1 MEGNQVLLECRGIYK
16 NFGKNKVL
24 QDINLQVRKGEVH
37 AMLGQNG
44 AGKSTLVKII
54 TGVYSMNAGEIF
66 MDGEPVRINSPK
78 DSENA
83 GISIIHQDQQL
94 VPFFGVTRNAFL
106 GSEIRGKCGRL
117 NFKKMKELV
126 DEKLKLIESDFTSD
140 RQISSLSVGQREQ
153 VAIVTALLQNPKLLI
168 LDEPTASL
176 SSREIEK
183 LFEVIGKL
191 KKEGVT
197 VIYISHHLDEIFR
210 ITDSITVL
218 RDSRMQGTF
227 STESISRKDVVSLMI
242 GKELKDFYPKEE
254 AVIGD
259 TVLEVEDVYSG
270 TLVKGAGFKLRRG
283 EILGLAGLVGA
294 GRTETMLAMY
304 GVEKMESGQ
313 VKIDGKPFA
322 PKTPLEACR
331 AGIAFIPEDRRNEG
345 IVSQMDIAENLS
357 LASTDLWARKGIIDK
372 KKEGSRFEEIRDALN
387 IVCTGQKQLVGE
399 LSGGNQQKV
408 VIGRW
413 VTGDFKVFIF
423 DQPTTGVDIGAK
435 TEIYKQMVALA
446 KKGCGII
453 FISSENE
460 ELMGMCDRIAVMTK
474 GRIVKEFDV
483 GNVTEHDILYWS
495 AGGEEE
501 EKKEAGNVGQE
512 E

>member
-1 MEGNQVLLECRGIYK
+1 MHGRRASSDKFSQG
-16 NFGKNKVL
+16 FGKCGN
-24 QDINLQVRKGEVH
+24 INHSSGSADWSH
-37 AMLGQNG
+37 FSMLPGMRSW
-44 AGKSTLVKII
+44 A
-54 TGVYSMNAGEIF
+54 
-66 MDGEPVRINSPK
+66 RR
-78 DSENA
+78 SEEKA
-83 GISIIHQDQQL
+83 
-94 VPFFGVTRNAFL
+94 
-106 GSEIRGKCGRL
+106 GRL

-140 RQISSLSVGQREQ
+140 QQISSLSVGQREQ

-270 TLVKGAGFKLRRG
+270 TLVKGASFKLRRG

-304 GVEKMESGQ
+304 GVEKMKSGQ

-413 VTGDFKVFIF
+413 MTGDFKVFIF

-460 ELMGMCDRIAVMTK
+460 ELMGICDRIAVMTK
-474 GRIVKEFDV
+474 GRIVKEFDA

>member
-1 MEGNQVLLECRGIYK
+1 
-16 NFGKNKVL
+16 
-24 QDINLQVRKGEVH
+24 
-37 AMLGQNG
+37 
-44 AGKSTLVKII
+44 
-54 TGVYSMNAGEIF
+54 
-66 MDGEPVRINSPK
+66 
-78 DSENA
+78 
-83 GISIIHQDQQL
+83 
-94 VPFFGVTRNAFL
+94 
-106 GSEIRGKCGRL
+106 
-117 NFKKMKELV
+117 MKELV
-126 DEKLKLIESDFTSD
+126 DEKLKLLESDFTSD
-140 RQISSLSVGQREQ
+140 QQISSLSVGQREQ

-270 TLVKGAGFKLRRG
+270 TLVKGASFKLRRG

-304 GVEKMESGQ
+304 GVEKMKSGQ

-413 VTGDFKVFIF
+413 MTGDFKVFIF

-460 ELMGMCDRIAVMTK
+460 ELMGICDRIAVMTK
-474 GRIVKEFDV
+474 GRIVKEFDA

>member
-1 MEGNQVLLECRGIYK
+1 MEENQVLLECRGIYK
-16 NFGKNKVL
+16 SFGKNKVL
-24 QDINLQVRKGEVH
+24 QDINLRVRKGEVH
-37 AMLGQNG
+37 ALLGQNG

-94 VPFFGVTRNAFL
+94 VPFFDVTRNAFL
-106 GSEIRGKCGRL
+106 GSEIRGKGGKL

-140 RQISSLSVGQREQ
+140 QQISSLSVGQREQ

-270 TLVKGAGFKLRRG
+270 TLVKGASFKLRRG

-304 GVEKMESGQ
+304 GVEKMKSGQ

-322 PKTPLEACR
+322 PKTPLEA
-331 AGIAFIPEDRRNEG
+331 
-345 IVSQMDIAENLS
+345 
-357 LASTDLWARKGIIDK
+357 
-372 KKEGSRFEEIRDALN
+372 
-387 IVCTGQKQLVGE
+387 
-399 LSGGNQQKV
+399 
-408 VIGRW
+408 
-413 VTGDFKVFIF
+413 
-423 DQPTTGVDIGAK
+423 
-435 TEIYKQMVALA
+435 
-446 KKGCGII
+446 
-453 FISSENE
+453 
-460 ELMGMCDRIAVMTK
+460 
-474 GRIVKEFDV
+474 
-483 GNVTEHDILYWS
+483 
-495 AGGEEE
+495 
-501 EKKEAGNVGQE
+501 
-512 E
+512 

>member
-1 MEGNQVLLECRGIYK
+1 MKLDVDSR
-16 NFGKNKVL
+16 VA
-24 QDINLQVRKGEVH
+24 DIS
-37 AMLGQNG
+37 LGMQQR
-44 AGKSTLVKII
+44 VEII
-54 TGVYSMNAGEIF
+54 
-66 MDGEPVRINSPK
+66 K
-78 DSENA
+78 
-83 GISIIHQDQQL
+83 
-94 VPFFGVTRNAFL
+94 
-106 GSEIRGKCGRL
+106 
-117 NFKKMKELV
+117 
-126 DEKLKLIESDFTSD
+126 
-140 RQISSLSVGQREQ
+140 
-153 VAIVTALLQNPKLLI
+153 ALYRRADILI

-270 TLVKGAGFKLRRG
+270 TLVKGASFKLRRG

-304 GVEKMESGQ
+304 GVEKMKSGQ

-413 VTGDFKVFIF
+413 MTGDFKVFIF

-460 ELMGMCDRIAVMTK
+460 ELMGICDRIAVMTK
-474 GRIVKEFDV
+474 GRIVKEFDA

>member
-1 MEGNQVLLECRGIYK
+1 
-16 NFGKNKVL
+16 
-24 QDINLQVRKGEVH
+24 
-37 AMLGQNG
+37 MLPGMR
-44 AGKSTLVKII
+44 SC
-54 TGVYSMNAGEIF
+54 
-66 MDGEPVRINSPK
+66 P
-78 DSENA
+78 
-83 GISIIHQDQQL
+83 
-94 VPFFGVTRNAFL
+94 
-106 GSEIRGKCGRL
+106 EIRGKGGKL

-140 RQISSLSVGQREQ
+140 QQISSLSVGQREQ

-270 TLVKGAGFKLRRG
+270 TLVKGASFKLRRG

-304 GVEKMESGQ
+304 GVEKMKSGQ

-413 VTGDFKVFIF
+413 MTGDFKVFIF

-460 ELMGMCDRIAVMTK
+460 ELMGICDRIAVMTK
-474 GRIVKEFDV
+474 GRIVKEFDA